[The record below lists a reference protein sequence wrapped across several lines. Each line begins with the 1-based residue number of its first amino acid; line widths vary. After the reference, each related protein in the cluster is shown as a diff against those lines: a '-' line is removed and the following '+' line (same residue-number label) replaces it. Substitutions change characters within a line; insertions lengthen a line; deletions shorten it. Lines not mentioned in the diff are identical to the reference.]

1 MRSKRRKFD
10 KPVIIGL
17 TGGPGVGKTEVTKIL
32 TKRGVKVISADAI
45 GHKLLANDKRV
56 WKKLISLF
64 GNDVLTKDGAF
75 DRQKIGMIVFNDF
88 EKLAEFNK
96 IIHPPLLKQLR
107 RELLSLKR
115 ERKNRLIVV
124 DAALI
129 FEWGIAH
136 WFDLILVVDVP
147 KQERIDRICQTGL
160 SRYQA
165 QRRIASQMPHKDKVA
180 LADYVI
186 NNDKGRKSLEK
197 NVNKFITEMRNYS
210 V

>member
-1 MRSKRRKFD
+1 MRGGRRKLTR
-10 KPVIIGL
+10 PVIIGL

-45 GHKLLANDKRV
+45 GHRLLEDDRRI
-56 WKKLISLF
+56 WRKLIALF
-64 GNDVLTKDGAF
+64 GYDVLTKDGIF

-88 EKLAEFNK
+88 EKLAEFNE
-96 IIHPPLLKQLR
+96 IIHPLLLKQLR
-107 RELLSLKR
+107 REILNLKHKGR
-115 ERKNRLIVV
+115 DRIIVV

-136 WFDLILVVDVP
+136 WFDLILVVNVP
-147 KQERIDRICQTGL
+147 RKERIERICRTGL
-160 SRYQA
+160 SRHQA
-165 QRRIASQMPHKDKVA
+165 QRRMASQLPHKDKVA

-186 NNDKGRKSLEK
+186 NNDKDRKSLEK
-197 NVNKFITEMRNYS
+197 NVDKFISEMRKYS